1 VVRAMWDNAPL
12 LRSIASALS
21 FFSVVAILYVA
32 GHYVVHQPQLLP
44 IHRVR
49 LVDAPERVIPADVL
63 VVMQR
68 EVRGNFFTVDLE
80 KIRHALEKLSWV
92 RNVNVRREFPNSLT
106 IQFEEHQPLARW
118 NDVALVNLQGEVFEA
133 QTTQVLPRF
142 IGYQGSSAEMTQQY
156 AAFSAKLAALDLKVT
171 QLTLSPRHAWQMH
184 LDNEM
189 VVELGREF
197 MGQRLSRFVS
207 VYPYSLGVVQDVFAQ
222 KGVGAAV
229 VDMRYRHGFA
239 VRMKHG

>member
-1 VVRAMWDNAPL
+1 MWDNAPL

-21 FFSVVAILYVA
+21 FFSVVAILSVA

-80 KIRHALEKLSWV
+80 KIRHALEKVSWV
-92 RNVNVRREFPNSLT
+92 RNVNVRREFPNSLA

-118 NDVALVNLQGEVFEA
+118 NEVALVNVQGEVFEA
-133 QTTQVLPRF
+133 KTTQVLPKF
-142 IGYQGSSAEMTQQY
+142 NGYPGSSAEIAQQY
-156 AAFSAKLAALDLKVT
+156 AVFSEQLSPLNLKVT

-189 VVELGREF
+189 VVELGRES
-197 MGQRLSRFVS
+197 MGLRLSRFVS
-207 VYPYSLGVVQDVFAQ
+207 VYPYGLSGTQAVVK
-222 KGVGAAV
+222 KGVDTVPAV
-229 VDMRYRHGFA
+229 IDMRYRYGFA
-239 VRMKHG
+239 VRMKHGDA